1 MKKTM
6 LLAAMLAIT
15 VLMMAAAP
23 AMAHDRQERIE
34 NRVENRLDRFDDID
48 EIDDLLDDLDDEDLL
63 LVDGFLV
70 NDFGCEGPVCLID

>member
-48 EIDDLLDDLDDEDLL
+48 EIDDLLDDEDLL

-70 NDFGCEGPVCLID
+70 DDFGCEGPVCLID

>member
-23 AMAHDRQERIE
+23 AMAHDRLDRIE
-34 NRVENRLDRFDDID
+34 NRVENRLDLFDDV
-48 EIDDLLDDLDDEDLL
+48 DDLFDDSDDDFL
-63 LVDGFLV
+63 LVG
-70 NDFGCEGPVCLID
+70 NDVFFFDNVGCEGPVCLID

>member
-23 AMAHDRQERIE
+23 AMAHDRHDRVE
-34 NRVENRLDRFDDID
+34 NRVENRLDRFDDVD
-48 EIDDLLDDLDDEDLL
+48 DLFDDIDDNFL
-63 LVDGFLV
+63 LVGDDVFFV
-70 NDFGCEGPVCLID
+70 DNVGCEGPVCLID